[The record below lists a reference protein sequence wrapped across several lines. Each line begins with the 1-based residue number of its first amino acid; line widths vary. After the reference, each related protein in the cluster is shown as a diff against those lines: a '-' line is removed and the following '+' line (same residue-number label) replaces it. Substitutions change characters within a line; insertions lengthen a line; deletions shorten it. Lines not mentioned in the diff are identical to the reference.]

1 MEKKIQSEARR
12 NPLKFIFSNMEKKIQ
27 LFVLFLLY
35 DFIEARGINMFA
47 VQGEM
52 KILRNAVI
60 IGSFIVTDVEACT
73 RNPRMSGHITDRMLE
88 LATKEL
94 KDKMEKFENHR
105 NKFIEEQKK
114 QIDTKAA
121 SDEREYQA
129 EQIKKKEEKE
139 KTRLIELL
147 AEAKEENQTEVQE
160 IILNIQTEV
169 VQPKPLE
176 SLNITLI
183 ILILI
188 SVFIS
193 VPFLFYVIRE
203 IYIFLYLFAQ

>member
-1 MEKKIQSEARR
+1 
-12 NPLKFIFSNMEKKIQ
+12 MEKKIQ

-60 IGSFIVTDVEACT
+60 IGSFIVTDAEACT

-160 IILNIQTEV
+160 IILNVQTEV
-169 VQPKPLE
+169 VQDKPLE

>member
-1 MEKKIQSEARR
+1 
-12 NPLKFIFSNMEKKIQ
+12 MEKKIQ

-121 SDEREYQA
+121 SDESEYQA

-147 AEAKEENQTEVQE
+147 AEAKEENQEKTRLIELLAEAKEENQTEVQE
-160 IILNIQTEV
+160 IILNVQTEV
-169 VQPKPLE
+169 VQDKPLE

-183 ILILI
+183 ISIII

>member
-1 MEKKIQSEARR
+1 
-12 NPLKFIFSNMEKKIQ
+12 MEKKIQ

-147 AEAKEENQTEVQE
+147 AEAIEENQTEVQE
-160 IILNIQTEV
+160 IILNVQTEV
-169 VQPKPLE
+169 VQDKPLE

>member
-1 MEKKIQSEARR
+1 
-12 NPLKFIFSNMEKKIQ
+12 MEKKIQ

-121 SDEREYQA
+121 SDESEYQA

-160 IILNIQTEV
+160 IILNVQTEV
-169 VQPKPLE
+169 VQDKPLE

>member
-1 MEKKIQSEARR
+1 
-12 NPLKFIFSNMEKKIQ
+12 MEKKIQ

-160 IILNIQTEV
+160 IILNVQTEV
-169 VQPKPLE
+169 VQDKPLE

>member
-1 MEKKIQSEARR
+1 
-12 NPLKFIFSNMEKKIQ
+12 MEKKIQ

-35 DFIEARGINMFA
+35 DFIEARGINMFV

-160 IILNIQTEV
+160 IILNVQTEV
-169 VQPKPLE
+169 VQDKPLE

>member
-1 MEKKIQSEARR
+1 
-12 NPLKFIFSNMEKKIQ
+12 MEKKIQ

-35 DFIEARGINMFA
+35 DFIEAQGINIGRMFA

-160 IILNIQTEV
+160 IILNVQTEV
-169 VQPKPLE
+169 VQDKPLE

>member
-1 MEKKIQSEARR
+1 
-12 NPLKFIFSNMEKKIQ
+12 
-27 LFVLFLLY
+27 
-35 DFIEARGINMFA
+35 
-47 VQGEM
+47 
-52 KILRNAVI
+52 
-60 IGSFIVTDVEACT
+60 
-73 RNPRMSGHITDRMLE
+73 
-88 LATKEL
+88 
-94 KDKMEKFENHR
+94 MEKFENHR

-160 IILNIQTEV
+160 IILNVQTEV
-169 VQPKPLE
+169 VQDKPLE

>member
-1 MEKKIQSEARR
+1 
-12 NPLKFIFSNMEKKIQ
+12 
-27 LFVLFLLY
+27 
-35 DFIEARGINMFA
+35 MFA

-160 IILNIQTEV
+160 IILNVQTEV
-169 VQPKPLE
+169 VQDKPLE

-183 ILILI
+183 ISILI

>member
-1 MEKKIQSEARR
+1 
-12 NPLKFIFSNMEKKIQ
+12 MEKKIQ

-35 DFIEARGINMFA
+35 DFIEASGINMFA

-160 IILNIQTEV
+160 IILNVQTEV
-169 VQPKPLE
+169 VQDKPLE

>member
-1 MEKKIQSEARR
+1 
-12 NPLKFIFSNMEKKIQ
+12 
-27 LFVLFLLY
+27 
-35 DFIEARGINMFA
+35 
-47 VQGEM
+47 
-52 KILRNAVI
+52 
-60 IGSFIVTDVEACT
+60 
-73 RNPRMSGHITDRMLE
+73 MLE

-160 IILNIQTEV
+160 IILNVQTEV
-169 VQPKPLE
+169 VQDKPLE